1 MQFKSIILAFAAS
14 TSLVHAVAIPQE
26 TLVRNPPPPPSFTTT
41 GLILPQH
48 NTCLDP
54 YLGLL
59 TAFGLDLQHLGFAA
73 DDAVTCTACL

>member
-1 MQFKSIILAFAAS
+1 MQFKSIILALAAS
-14 TSLVHAVAIPQE
+14 APLVHAVAIPVE
-26 TLVRNPPPPPSFTTT
+26 TLVRNPPPLPSFTTT

-59 TAFGLDLQHLGFAA
+59 AAFGIGLEDLGFAA